1 MASRTSNVAGRCTFQ
16 LHVLH
21 TSDVG
26 ERATSDVETA
36 WTGQS
41 EKSGPRGGTATRR
54 RYNVG
59 HTVGEDIIAVLISRG
74 ETVSQHVSIDV
85 LCGRYGR

>member
-1 MASRTSNVAGRCTFQ
+1 MLLDDVPSNYMYFTLQMLGNARPVTSRRHGPGSPKRVGR
-16 LHVLH
+16 V
-21 TSDVG
+21 V
-26 ERATSDVETA
+26 ERLPYT
-36 WTGQS
+36 
-41 EKSGPRGGTATRR
+41 
-54 RYNVG
+54 YNVG